1 MTFFPRI
8 LSRVG
13 MLNLFPRRNFSTAW
27 ILNTI
32 ADCLHFTISQYSLS
46 SPLLV
51 CPFALAAAAGMNV
64 ALIKGKKVF
73 VTPRPTGVALRL
85 SCLL

>member
-1 MTFFPRI
+1 MTFFSKNSLQGRDAQPF
-8 LSRVG
+8 
-13 MLNLFPRRNFSTAW
+13 FPPRNFSSAW
-27 ILNTI
+27 ILNI
-32 ADCLHFTISQYSLS
+32 ALHFTFFQYSLS

-51 CPFALAAAAGMNV
+51 CPFAFAAADMNV